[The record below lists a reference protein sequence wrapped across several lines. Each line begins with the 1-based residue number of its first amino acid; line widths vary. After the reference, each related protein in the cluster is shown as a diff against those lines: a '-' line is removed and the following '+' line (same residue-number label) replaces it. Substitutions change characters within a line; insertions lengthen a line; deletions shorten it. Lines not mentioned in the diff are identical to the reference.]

1 MNNREYAQKIFMEG
15 ISGVLPGKIINS
27 VISVPGPVFR
37 IKDLSFRFDDFKN
50 IYVIGAG
57 KASAAMAH
65 YTEVKLKERI
75 TGGHIVVKYG
85 HSCKL
90 RKIKVTEAGHPVPDK
105 HGFRATAEIKELAS
119 NASESDL
126 VICLISGGGSALMA
140 DLPEGLLPEEL
151 YIVNNLLVRCGAPI
165 NEINCVRKHLSEIKG
180 GQLSRIVWPAILV
193 TIILSDVPGN
203 PLDVIASGPT
213 VPDPST
219 FSQALDIIEKYGL
232 VPDLTAGVLRYLRE
246 GAAGMHPET
255 PKEGD
260 PIFSKTHN
268 ILAGTNSDALLSAA
282 NYAADCG
289 FDVKINA
296 DGLTGDVDSAARL
309 ITGEALNIRN
319 DKSVRK
325 PACLL
330 YGGETTV
337 KVNGDGLGG
346 RNQHLAL
353 TAALRLENM
362 PGITLLSGG
371 TDGNDGPTN
380 AAGAVVDAETA
391 CKAREAGIDPEK
403 YLADFD
409 SYNFFRAAGGHII
422 TGPTFTNVMD
432 MAVVL
437 VE

>member
-15 ISGVLPGKIINS
+15 LKGVLPGKIINS
-27 VISVPGPVFR
+27 TVSVTGPLLR
-37 IKDLSFRFDDFKN
+37 IKDLSFRLDDFKN

-65 YTEVKLKERI
+65 YLEANLNERV
-75 TGGHIVVKYG
+75 TGGTIVVKYG
-85 HSCKL
+85 YSCKL
-90 RKIKVTEAGHPVPDK
+90 KKIKVSEAGHPVPDVN
-105 HGFRATAEIKELAS
+105 GFRATAEIKEIAA
-119 NASESDL
+119 NASENDL

-140 DLPEGLLPEEL
+140 DLAEGLLPEEL

-165 NEINCVRKHLSEIKG
+165 HEINCVRKHLSEIKG
-180 GQLSRIVWPAILV
+180 GQLSRIVWPATLV

-219 FSQALDIIEKYGL
+219 FNQALDIVEKYSL
-232 VPDLTAGVLRYLRE
+232 APDLTAGILRHLWE
-246 GAAGMHPET
+246 GAAGLHPET
-255 PKEGD
+255 PKPGD
-260 PIFSKTHN
+260 PIFSKTFN
-268 ILAGTNSDALLSAA
+268 ILAGTNSNALLSAA

-289 FDVKINA
+289 FDVKIYA
-296 DGLTGDVDSAARL
+296 DGLTGDVVNCASL
-309 ITGEALNIRN
+309 ITGEALKIKN
-319 DKSVRK
+319 DKSAKK
-325 PACLL
+325 PFCLL

-353 TAALRLENM
+353 TAALNLENIS
-362 PGITLLSGG
+362 GITLLSGG
-371 TDGNDGPTN
+371 TDGNDGPTD

-391 CKAREAGIDPEK
+391 GKARDAGIDPEK

-409 SYNFFRAAGGHII
+409 SYNFFKAAGGHII

-432 MAVVL
+432 IAVVL